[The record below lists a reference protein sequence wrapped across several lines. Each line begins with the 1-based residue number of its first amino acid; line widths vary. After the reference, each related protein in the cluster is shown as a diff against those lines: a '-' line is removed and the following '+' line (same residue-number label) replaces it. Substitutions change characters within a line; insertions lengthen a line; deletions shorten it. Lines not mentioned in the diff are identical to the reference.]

1 MKPSTASST
10 LSSNAPTTP
19 NGGST
24 CPVPRSNAAG
34 APRADGQE
42 RTEKC
47 SIHDRPK
54 DIASRQIPG
63 HWEADCMLF
72 RTPGPAV
79 LIAHERHSRI
89 VLAIPQQ
96 RLRAQT
102 VADSLAN
109 LLKPLAPNLRQSI
122 TFDNG
127 AEFYRHHQL
136 TSQLGI
142 HTYFCDPR
150 APWQK
155 GGIEKRHRPPKT
167 RASHQK
173 STPPRCPSSNSMPS
187 SQTTTT
193 RPEKCLGFK
202 TPAETFNP
210 LHFGCESTPA
220 SVMS

>member
-155 GGIEKRHRPPKT
+155 GGIENAIGRLRRALPTKNRPHRVAPAAT
-167 RASHQK
+167 RCHPRKLQQHAQK
-173 STPPRCPSSNSMPS
+173 MPRLQNSSRNFQPVALRM
-187 SQTTTT
+187 
-193 RPEKCLGFK
+193 
-202 TPAETFNP
+202 
-210 LHFGCESTPA
+210 
-220 SVMS
+220 